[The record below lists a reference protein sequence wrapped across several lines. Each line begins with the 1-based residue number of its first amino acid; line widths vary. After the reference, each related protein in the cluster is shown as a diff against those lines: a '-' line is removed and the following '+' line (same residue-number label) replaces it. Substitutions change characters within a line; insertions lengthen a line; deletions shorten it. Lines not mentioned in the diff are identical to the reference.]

1 MSNTRNTR
9 LAATLKTAALALLIA
24 TFVATLKFPGAFA
37 KDSERPGGTNSH
49 EPVASTPAAGEEWSQ
64 FRGPNGS
71 GVSATTGLPE
81 EFGPAKNVVWKTT
94 LPPGHSS
101 PVLTKDRI
109 FVTAFE
115 KSNQQTANSR
125 QQGGGVQQY
134 AHSREQQSPIEK
146 ENYKLLVICLDR
158 QTGKLL
164 WQREVPRSRAGRLQ
178 NVNNPASPS
187 PVTDG
192 SNVYV
197 FFQEFG
203 LISYDQA
210 GKERW
215 KLPLGPF
222 NMFYGFGASPILV
235 DDKVILPVDQDNP
248 SSYLIAVD
256 KNNGRLRWK
265 VDRPVVISGYST
277 PIVYQPKQGPK
288 QIVIPESFQLSA
300 YSVADGKRVWW
311 VRGLAC
317 EMKSIAS
324 NDGEYLYINGW
335 GFPQNQPGQQVP
347 TIPWAEALPKYDK
360 DGDKQIAKTEVEPTG
375 PTDKMGRM
383 LKAAFEAFDLNRDE
397 KLNDKDWEVFRGM
410 MASENGLLAIK
421 LGGQGDQTATA
432 IRWRYTKPV
441 PQVPS
446 TLLYKGV
453 LYMIND
459 SGILISFDPATG
471 NVLKQGR
478 LLGAIDKYFASP
490 VAADDKVF
498 LIGQAGDVS
507 VLKAAGEWETLKVN
521 ALDDEVFATPAIA
534 DGRIYIRTRSSL
546 YAFGK

>member
-1 MSNTRNTR
+1 VQKKNLNSRAFPSTAFF
-9 LAATLKTAALALLIA
+9 LSVVALFIATAALANASLA
-24 TFVATLKFPGAFA
+24 ARKPKKVAVT
-37 KDSERPGGTNSH
+37 EN
-49 EPVASTPAAGEEWSQ
+49 WSQ

-71 GVSATTGLPE
+71 GVAATSGLPV
-81 EFGPAKNVVWKTT
+81 EFGPKKNVVWKTT

-101 PVLTKDRI
+101 PVLTSNRI
-109 FVTAFE
+109 FVTAHTPE
-115 KSNQQTANSR
+115 KQ
-125 QQGGGVQQY
+125 
-134 AHSREQQSPIEK
+134 
-146 ENYKLLVICLDR
+146 NYKLLVICLDR
-158 QTGKLL
+158 QSGKLL
-164 WQREVPRSRAGRLQ
+164 WQREVPRSLEGRLQ
-178 NVNNPASPS
+178 NVNGPASPS

-203 LISYDQA
+203 LISFDGS

-215 KLPLGPF
+215 KLQLGPF

-248 SSYLIAVD
+248 ASYLIAVN
-256 KNNGRLRWK
+256 KNNGHLDWR
-265 VDRPVVISGYST
+265 VERPVVISGYST

-288 QIVIPESFQLSA
+288 QIVVPESFQLSA

-335 GFPQNQPGQQVP
+335 GFPTNQPGQQVK
-347 TIPWAEALPKYDK
+347 TISFDEALPKYDK
-360 DGDKQIAKTEVEPTG
+360 NADRQIAKTEVAGTEPM
-375 PTDKMGRM
+375 DKM
-383 LKAAFEAFDLNRDE
+383 LDAAFEAFDMNRDE
-397 KLNDKDWEVFRGM
+397 KLNASDWEVFRAM

-421 LGGQGDQTATA
+421 MGGEGDQSSTAV
-432 IRWRYTKPV
+432 RWHYQKPV

-446 TLLYKGV
+446 TLLYQNV

-459 SGILISFDPATG
+459 SGILLSFDPVTG
-471 NVLKQGR
+471 KVLKQGR
-478 LLGAIDKYFASP
+478 LRGAIDKYFASP

-498 LIGQAGDVS
+498 LIGQAGAVS
-507 VLKAAGEWETLKVN
+507 VLKAGGDWEVLAVN
-521 ALDDEVFATPAIA
+521 ELDDEVFATPAIA
-534 DGRIYIRTRSSL
+534 DGRIYIRTRSAL
-546 YAFGK
+546 YSFGK

>member
-1 MSNTRNTR
+1 M
-9 LAATLKTAALALLIA
+9 LKTIAILLFAFPLTVIA
-24 TFVATLKFPGAFA
+24 S
-37 KDSERPGGTNSH
+37 D
-49 EPVASTPAAGEEWSQ
+49 EWSQ

-71 GVSATTGLPE
+71 GVSETKGLPT
-81 EFGPAKNVVWKTT
+81 EFGPNKNVVWKTE

-101 PVLTKDRI
+101 PVLTRDRI
-109 FVTAFE
+109 FVTGHD
-115 KSNQQTANSR
+115 KRNN
-125 QQGGGVQQY
+125 
-134 AHSREQQSPIEK
+134 
-146 ENYKLLVICLDR
+146 KLLVICLDR
-158 QTGKLL
+158 QTGKIL
-164 WQREVPRSRAGRLQ
+164 WQREAPRLREGRLQ
-178 NVNNPASPS
+178 NVNGPASPT

-197 FFQEFG
+197 FFQDFG
-203 LISYDQA
+203 LISYDAA

-215 KLPLGPF
+215 KLQLGPF

-256 KNNGRLRWK
+256 KNSGKVRWK

-277 PIVYQPKQGPK
+277 PIVYQPAKGAK
-288 QIVIPESFQLSA
+288 QIIVPESFQLSA

-324 NDGEYLYINGW
+324 HDSEYLYINGW
-335 GFPQNQPGQQVP
+335 GFPQNQPGQQVK
-347 TIPWAEALPKYDK
+347 TTTFEEALTAYDK
-360 DGDKQIAKTEVEPTG
+360 DKDHMITKAEVADAGGTAQM
-375 PTDKMGRM
+375 DRM
-383 LKAAFEAFDLNRDE
+383 LKAAFEAFDMDRDE
-397 KLNDKDWEVFRGM
+397 KLNTKDWDVFRAM

-421 LGGQGDQTATA
+421 MGGQGDQTANA

-446 TLLYKGV
+446 TLLYQGV

-459 SGILISFDPATG
+459 SGILLTFDPATG

-478 LLGAIDKYFASP
+478 LHGAIDKYFSSP

-498 LIGQAGDVS
+498 VIGQGGQVS
-507 VLKAAGEWETLKVN
+507 VLKAAGDYQVLAVN
-521 ALDDEVFATPAIA
+521 ELDDECFATPAIA
-534 DGRIYIRTRSSL
+534 DGHIYIRTRSAL
-546 YAFGK
+546 YSFGK